1 MPHHDLTRP
10 TLAILAGSLAALFGT
25 LALRI
30 LLARALT
37 PAELGVL
44 FTAIAMVSWAG
55 GVGSLGLCGA
65 ITHRVAG
72 FLARHEDSLARQT
85 ARTGVILAAI
95 SGMVAAAVVAGLGG
109 SAPDWLVPPAVT
121 ALLPALAPTALGL
134 AVGLAAVGVSRAF
147 GDVTARSIVRDSG
160 GGALRLAAVAAMLA
174 LHPTLGA
181 MALAYAL
188 ASLTAEVATVG
199 FVVSRGW
206 LVGAAGRDRGF
217 GRAAR
222 PFTWLEVLNQSQ
234 QWADMVMIGALAAPA
249 EAGYY
254 AVARGLSRALL
265 MVQSSVA
272 HAFLPAATEAWN
284 IRGSEGLRAVYCQAR
299 SLLVAALLPALAVCI
314 AVPQLPLGILFPP
327 AYAAAS
333 PALRILALAL
343 LVETVV
349 GGKEIALI
357 ATDQAA
363 VAARAGTLAFATTL
377 AVLVLL
383 ASRLGAV
390 GAAIAVVA
398 AALIRA
404 ALATVALR
412 QRGGLRWR
420 DDLPL
425 PLVAG
430 LTVTAVTAALAS
442 LLDIDP
448 FARGLVVVLVA
459 AGAGWFIYRRGR
471 VTAQL

>member
-1 MPHHDLTRP
+1 MRHHDLTRP

-44 FTAIAMVSWAG
+44 FTAIAIVSWAG

-65 ITHRVAG
+65 ITHRVADL
-72 FLARHEDSLARQT
+72 LARHEDSLARQT
-85 ARTGVILAAI
+85 ARTGVILAAV
-95 SGMVAAAVVAGLGG
+95 SGTVAAAGVVVVGLV
-109 SAPDWLVPPAVT
+109 APDWLIPPVVA

-147 GDVTARSIVRDSG
+147 GDVAARSIIRDSG

-199 FVVSRGW
+199 FVASRGW
-206 LVGAAGRDRGF
+206 FAGAAGRDREL

-234 QWADMVMIGALAAPA
+234 QWADMVLVGALAPPA

-254 AVARGLSRALL
+254 VVARGLSRALL

-272 HAFLPAATEAWN
+272 HAFLPAATEAW
-284 IRGSEGLRAVYCQAR
+284 RSHGSAGLRTVYGRAR
-299 SLLVAALLPALAVCI
+299 SLLVALLLPALAVGI
-314 AVPQLPLGILFPP
+314 ASPHLPVAILFGPT
-327 AYAAAS
+327 YAAAE

-343 LVETVV
+343 LIETIV
-349 GGKEIALI
+349 GGKQIALV
-357 ATDQAA
+357 ASNQAA
-363 VAARAGTLAFATTL
+363 AAARAGTWAFAATV
-377 AVLVLL
+377 AVLALL
-383 ASRLGAV
+383 TGRFGAV
-390 GAAIAVVA
+390 GAATAVA
-398 AALIRA
+398 AAALVRATLATA
-404 ALATVALR
+404 ALR
-412 QRGGLRWR
+412 RRGGLSWR

-425 PLVAG
+425 PVVAG
-430 LTVTAVTAALAS
+430 LTVTAATAALAS
-442 LLDIDP
+442 LFDVDQ
-448 FARGLVVVLVA
+448 FARGLAVALIA
-459 AGAGWFIYRRGR
+459 AGAGWFIYRRGEPR
-471 VTAQL
+471 KQ